1 MGSLYNISSLKC
13 SYNQGKRVVL
23 EIDHLEI
30 PAGKTVFII
39 GVSGIGKSTI
49 LETLGMMTNTLHSP
63 RETVLRFNDSV
74 NDKQYNLADLWKQ
87 EDWRLSAF
95 RNTHFSFIFQN
106 TNLMNNLSAFENV
119 QITQLIQGKSLLE
132 SRQRTKEILEV
143 LGLKDINQ
151 DQNISN
157 LSGGQRQRLAFARA
171 IAPEFSVLFGDEPT
185 GNLDMNNA
193 HNLMDVLKQIVNTKN
208 RSAIIVSHDIDLALK
223 YADIIIYIKKD
234 YREVRNVNGSTEY
247 EPYGC
252 ITSDS
257 LFLRIDNQQWTKNN
271 ILFNNESLKQK
282 LVTDLHHFS
291 NLDN

>member
-1 MGSLYNISSLKC
+1 MGSLYNISGLKC
-13 SYNQGKRVVL
+13 SYNQGKRIVL
-23 EIDHLEI
+23 EIDQLDI

-63 RETVLRFNDSV
+63 QGTVIRFIDSITE
-74 NDKQYNLADLWKQ
+74 KQYNLADLWKQ
-87 EDWRLSAF
+87 EDRRLSAF

-119 QITQLIQGKSLLE
+119 QITQLIQGKSLVE
-132 SRQRTKEILEV
+132 SRRKTKEILEV

-193 HNLMDVLKQIVNTKN
+193 HNLMDVLKQIVSAKN

-223 YADIIIYIKKD
+223 YADLILYIKKD
-234 YREVRNVNGSTEY
+234 YREVRNVNGSIEY
-247 EPYGC
+247 EPFGY

-257 LFLRIDNQQWTKNN
+257 LFLRIENQKWTRSN
-271 ILFNNESLKQK
+271 IHYTTETLKQK
-282 LVTDLHHFS
+282 LVTDLHHLS